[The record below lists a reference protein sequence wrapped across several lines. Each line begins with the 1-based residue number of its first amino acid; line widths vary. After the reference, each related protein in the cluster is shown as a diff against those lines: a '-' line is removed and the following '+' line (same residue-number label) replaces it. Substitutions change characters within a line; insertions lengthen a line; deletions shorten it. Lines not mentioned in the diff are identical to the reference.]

1 MQTEKRRFKPAVI
14 SQLAAEPHRFEFFQ
28 AVRLLEN
35 WLKQNGV
42 AADKPLTDYIRFRNS
57 LSLQF
62 PASQIEALQ
71 ITRKTADEPD
81 DTRSP
86 TAITP
91 AVQDVQNIIIT
102 PAFMGFLGG
111 NGTLPNHY
119 TEQISAHAV
128 YGRDDAPRAFLDVF
142 SSRAVSQFYQ
152 SWCKYRLALGYE
164 RHDKD
169 RFLPLL
175 LSLSGLGHAGLQA
188 RLQQGKQGVEDAS
201 IAHFAG
207 VMRHRPVSA
216 VVLQRMLAA
225 YFAVPV
231 KVVPFIG
238 NWYRVPE
245 SQQTSLGKHNAMLG
259 VTAMAGERVWQRDL
273 RIRIE
278 LGALDKDQFE
288 QFLPG
293 GKSALALDQ
302 LLMLLTH
309 HEFEYEIKL
318 ILAACHVHGSRLGG
332 ERGNARLGWD
342 AFLVSLPVTEN
353 RCDICYTINA
363 IE

>member
-14 SQLAAEPHRFEFFQ
+14 TQLTAEPHRFGFFQ
-28 AVRLLEN
+28 AVRLLEG
-35 WLKQNGV
+35 WLKQSGV
-42 AADKPLTDYIRFRNS
+42 TSDKPLADYIRFRNS

-62 PASQIEALQ
+62 PASQIEALHV
-71 ITRKTADEPD
+71 TRKTVDGVADAVL
-81 DTRSP
+81 P
-86 TAITP
+86 TTTP
-91 AVQDVQNIIIT
+91 LTAQDVQSITIT

-119 TEQISAHAV
+119 TEQIFAHTL
-128 YGRDDAPRAFLDVF
+128 YNRDDAPRAFLDVF
-142 SSRAVSQFYQ
+142 SSRAVSLFYQ

-164 RHDKD
+164 RQGQDK
-169 RFLPLL
+169 FLPLL
-175 LSLSGLGHAGLQA
+175 LSLSGLGHVDLQA
-188 RLQQGKQGVEDAS
+188 RLQQDGDGVLDAS

-207 VMRHRPVSA
+207 AMRHRPVSSI
-216 VVLQRMLAA
+216 VLQRTLAA

-231 KVVPFIG
+231 KVILFTG
-238 NWYRVPE
+238 SWYRVPRT
-245 SQQTSLGKHNAMLG
+245 QQTSLGSNNAMLG

-278 LGALDKDQFE
+278 LGALHKDQFE

-293 GKSALALDQ
+293 GQSAQALDR

-309 HEFEYEIKL
+309 HEFEYEIQL
-318 ILAACHVHGSRLGG
+318 ILAASHVQGNRLGAAQ
-332 ERGNARLGWD
+332 GNGRLGWD
-342 AFLVSLPVTEN
+342 TFLVSQPATED
-353 RCDICYTINA
+353 RHDICYIINA